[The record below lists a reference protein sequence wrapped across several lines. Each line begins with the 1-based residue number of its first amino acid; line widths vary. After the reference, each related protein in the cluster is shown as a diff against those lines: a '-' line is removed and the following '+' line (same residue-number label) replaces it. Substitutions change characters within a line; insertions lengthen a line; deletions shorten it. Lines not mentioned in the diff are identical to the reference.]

1 MTNKGTRQDTG
12 KHNNI
17 NKWGHNQK
25 PRKPKLNRG
34 KEQEKTVTYNN
45 HDVTL
50 PPESWRADDG
60 QDTCGVGRGRS
71 YGGAD

>member
-34 KEQEKTVTYNN
+34 KEQEKTV
-45 HDVTL
+45 
-50 PPESWRADDG
+50 
-60 QDTCGVGRGRS
+60 
-71 YGGAD
+71 